1 MCDFLV
7 MRCLH
12 LVSVADKEFLD
23 CSVADCDFK
32 KCFLVFSDC
41 PYLLLFFLLCTL
53 PVLCVFPCTHVCSA
67 SFFILFL
74 LLFFRY
80 SLSAPTSSSYQD
92 LLFLCPCFCS
102 SVTFCCIF
110 HALRPCLLKGGE
122 KTALLSFECLLV
134 SLYCNGLVLGNQA
147 FTHLQLHMYYI
158 SWLKDKRLE

>member
-41 PYLLLFFLLCTL
+41 PYLLLFSPPIFFVHFLFYVFFRGLMSVV
-53 PVLCVFPCTHVCSA
+53 PVSLFCFCS
-67 SFFILFL
+67 
-74 LLFFRY
+74 RY

-92 LLFLCPCFCS
+92 LLFFCPCFCS

-122 KTALLSFECLLV
+122 KKSFECLLV

-158 SWLKDKRLE
+158 SWLKDKSLE